1 MYNLILACNNC
12 ITRILP
18 ASRQMI
24 FEYNGEK
31 RIFIHVPKTG
41 GNTIQAAFISHGL
54 TMDQKIRAISNQD
67 GIDRFD
73 IRGPST
79 KRKHQSLSSYI
90 KHRPTLQRLR
100 ILTAVRAP
108 FERLVSFYFAP
119 FNHAFVEP
127 ETRKIIL
134 PETVVFNESEFIDLT
149 KKVKTAAEIL
159 SISRD
164 YIQMPKK
171 LDAIKTESLDSQFR
185 LLFPTITLK
194 QRLNVSPYQEEA
206 TKVRQSK
213 ELKKEVLHSKHA
225 IDYQLFYPEELGK

>member
-1 MYNLILACNNC
+1 
-12 ITRILP
+12 
-18 ASRQMI
+18 MI

-41 GNTIQAAFISHGL
+41 GNTIQAAFIGHGL
-54 TMDQKIRAISNQD
+54 TMDQKVRSINNQD

-73 IRGPST
+73 IRGPNT

-90 KHRPTLQRLR
+90 KHSPSLQSLR

-119 FNHAFVEP
+119 FNHAFLEP

-134 PETVVFNESEFIDLT
+134 PESVVFNESEFIDLT
-149 KKVKTAAEIL
+149 KKIKTAAEIL
-159 SISRD
+159 SISSD
-164 YIQMPKK
+164 YIQIPKK
-171 LDAIKTESLDSQFR
+171 LDVIKTENLDSQFK
-185 LLFPTITLK
+185 LLFPTITLTK
-194 QRLNVSPYQEEA
+194 RLNVSPYQEEA
-206 TKVRQSK
+206 TKARQSK

-225 IDYQLFYPEELGK
+225 IDYQLFCPEESGK